1 LYEGANF
8 ESAHAFNQEDWELKM
23 KKIAFATAATLLLT
37 GAASAADLAA
47 RPYTKAPAPMVSV
60 YNWTGF
66 YIGVNG
72 GGGWADKDWDI
83 YNNGGVAFAGIREGS
98 HTASGATVGGQVG
111 YRWQAS
117 NWVFGLEAQGNWA
130 DFTGSNTSLFF
141 VPGTVTNRTKVDA
154 LGLFTGQVGYAWN
167 NVLWYVKGGAAV
179 ARDKYEGVTT
189 INGFVFDR
197 ATDTRWGGVVG
208 TGIEF
213 AFAPNWSVALEYDHL
228 FMGRQDV
235 TLTATN
241 TNLFSRGESIR
252 QDIDMVTARINY
264 RFGGPIVAKY

>member
-1 LYEGANF
+1 
-8 ESAHAFNQEDWELKM
+8 M
-23 KKIAFATAATLLLT
+23 KKLAFATAAVTLLLT

-47 RPYTKAPAPMVSV
+47 RPYTKAPVLPVAV

-66 YIGVNG
+66 YIGANG

-83 YNNGGVAFAGIREGS
+83 FNLGGAAVVPAFREGS
-98 HTASGATVGGQVG
+98 HTASGATVGGQIG

-130 DFTGSNTSLFF
+130 DFTGSNGSLFF

-154 LGLFTGQVGYAWN
+154 LGLFTGQIGYAWN

-179 ARDKYEGVTT
+179 TRDKYEGALTGT
-189 INGFVFDR
+189 GFVFDR
-197 ATDTRWGGVVG
+197 ATETRWGGVVG
-208 TGIEF
+208 TGIEYGF
-213 AFAPNWSVALEYDHL
+213 TPNWSVALEYDHL
-228 FMGRQDV
+228 FMGHRDI
-235 TLTATN
+235 TLYSTVAPGV
-241 TNLFSRGESIR
+241 LSRGESIR